1 VRVIQLVVAAA
12 VQPPP
17 PAPEPARIMAYRE
30 EGVQH
35 YPVHAVIAAID
46 QVPVPF
52 GEVIGHTPTV
62 EPARSSHQDISHTA
76 PKGPLLP
83 GEVPD
88 GA

>member
-1 VRVIQLVVAAA
+1 M
-12 VQPPP
+12 QPPP
-17 PAPEPARIMAYRE
+17 PGPEPAGIMAYRE
-30 EGVQH
+30 EGVQ
-35 YPVHAVIAAID
+35 YDPVHAVIAAVD

-52 GEVIGHTPTV
+52 SEVIGHAPTV
-62 EPARSSHQDISHTA
+62 EPTRSSDQDISHTA